1 MDYLIYVKFIDIV
14 RSMDIKEDNEA
25 LPTRLHEW
33 GEVIVR
39 RDIHL
44 PA

>member
-1 MDYLIYVKFIDIV
+1 MDKQ
-14 RSMDIKEDNEA
+14 EDNEA